1 MVRKTSYFFE
11 HSFWRGV
18 FERLSLGAPEKE
30 AGLYERVRNALEKKN
45 RLMADQLADDSAKA
59 H

>member
-18 FERLSLGAPEKE
+18 FERLSLGVPEKE